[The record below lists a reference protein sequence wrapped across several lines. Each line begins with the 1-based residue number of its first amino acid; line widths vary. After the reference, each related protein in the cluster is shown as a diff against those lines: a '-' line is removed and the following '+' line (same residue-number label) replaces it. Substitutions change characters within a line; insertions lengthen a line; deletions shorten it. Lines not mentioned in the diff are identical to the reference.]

1 MSDWIAFLFGIFVC
15 GIIAAVLPLLA
26 LDYLYLNSP
35 TRPPAAAF
43 LAILVFGFIVGSWFM
58 LRTLDR
64 MFWHLSEIEL
74 IGGCRRKMRLPLSSL
89 AKIVIGLPNKFPIP
103 GMEKFAPPQIRETSM
118 LLCFSDGSLLPM
130 RLHGM
135 LNGTLL
141 MNKLLSHY
149 ADRVDKNYK
158 YSEEEIKILRKAD
171 INVLIKRDHAQD
183 SSLKH

>member
-26 LDYLYLNSP
+26 LDYLYLNSS

-43 LAILVFGFIVGSWFM
+43 VAVVVFGFIVGAWFM

-135 LNGTLL
+135 PNGTQL
-141 MNKLLSHY
+141 MNKLLSRY
-149 ADRVDKNYK
+149 SDRVDKNCR